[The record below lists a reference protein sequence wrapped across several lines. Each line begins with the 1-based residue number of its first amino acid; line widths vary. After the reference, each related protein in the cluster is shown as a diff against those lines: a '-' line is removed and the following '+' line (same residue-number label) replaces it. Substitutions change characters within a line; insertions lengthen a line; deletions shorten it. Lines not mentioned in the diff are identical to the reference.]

1 MTTSVAEASREPAI
15 RFHLVHAVRGRTRMR
30 VTPPHLAADLARA
43 FERLLRDH
51 PGVREVRGNPDSGSV
66 VVTYDP
72 DVLDVDRLF
81 LAPPEPPPSAWL
93 DDLWSGARAV
103 LDGWADAIRRAP
115 AAALE
120 RSEAASRAS
129 LDQIRA
135 AMSFW
140 SASSVLARSR
150 RLLQVVVPGS
160 LRETEAPSR
169 R

>member
-1 MTTSVAEASREPAI
+1 MSTSAAEANKEPAI

-51 PGVREVRGNPDSGSV
+51 AGVREVRGNPDSGSV

-81 LAPPEPPPSAWL
+81 AAPPEPPASAWL
-93 DDLWSGARAV
+93 EEVWLGARAV
-103 LDGWADAIRRAP
+103 LTGWADAIRRAP
-115 AAALE
+115 TAAIERGDELLRAALDQMK
-120 RSEAASRAS
+120 AA
-129 LDQIRA
+129 I
-135 AMSFW
+135 SFW
-140 SASSVLARSR
+140 SANSVVARSR
-150 RLLQVVVPGS
+150 TLLQAVVPGS
-160 LRETEAPSR
+160 LRETETASR